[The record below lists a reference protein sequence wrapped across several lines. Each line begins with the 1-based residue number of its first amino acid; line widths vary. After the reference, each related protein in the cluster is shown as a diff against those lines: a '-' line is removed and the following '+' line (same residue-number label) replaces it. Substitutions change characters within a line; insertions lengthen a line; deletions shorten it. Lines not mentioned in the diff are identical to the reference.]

1 MKRIVVR
8 ATPTSAHEERF
19 ARLSSQKCITP
30 LAVANLLTT
39 MFFMTLTPPNE
50 SNLPES
56 QPSPNGPDSPARPD
70 SDVVSGELGFRPELV
85 ADTAWIAPTATVR
98 GDVYIG
104 PESSIWFGTVIR
116 GDSAPVRIGSGTNVQ
131 DLSCLHADP
140 GFPCII
146 GDRVTIGHGAI
157 VHGARVENDALIG
170 IGATVLNGATI
181 CSGSIVGA
189 GALVPEGK
197 TIPPGSLAVGV
208 PAKVIRTLT
217 PEDQQRL
224 AHGAEHYIELA
235 RRYAEQ
241 EKS

>member
-1 MKRIVVR
+1 MVVR
-8 ATPTSAHEERF
+8 ATPTSAHVERF

-30 LAVANLLTT
+30 LAIANLLTT
-39 MFFMTLTPPNE
+39 MFFMTHTPPNE
-50 SNLPES
+50 SPD
-56 QPSPNGPDSPARPD
+56 QPSLD
-70 SDVVSGELGFRPELV
+70 SDTVSGILGFRPELV
-85 ADTAWIAPTATVR
+85 ADTAWIAPTAIVR

-131 DLSCLHADP
+131 DLCCLHADP
-140 GFPCII
+140 GFPCIV

-157 VHGARVENDALIG
+157 VHGARIEDEALIG
-170 IGATVLNGATI
+170 IGATVLNGAVI
-181 CSGSIVGA
+181 GCGSIVGA

-208 PAKVIRTLT
+208 PAKVIRSLT

-241 EKS
+241 ERS